1 MAITAKEIG
10 EILGIDSHITAE
22 DKTLNYLVF
31 DTRKIIFPENSL
43 FFAFKGARR
52 DGHDF
57 ISDAYNKGI
66 RYFVVNKVFK
76 PLEKYRDACFYLVE
90 DPLYALQ
97 SIAKYHRSKFNIPVV
112 GITGSNGKTILKEW
126 IYYLLSPEFNVT
138 KSPGSY
144 NSQIGVPL
152 SVWQISEKS
161 QIALIEAGIS
171 LPGEMDIQEAVIKPT
186 IGIITNIGDAHDG
199 GFSSREQKLKE
210 KIKLFRDC
218 HKIICCADDQNII
231 EKLLLTYGK
240 DRLISW
246 TLHDNPLA
254 NYFVDSLPEP
264 GNGLKISIKNNG
276 KESTFS
282 IPFNDFVSTRLA
294 MNAYIS
300 SLILGGKEEIIKKK
314 IQTLSYPRMRMEIE
328 RGINNCTLIN
338 DTYNSDIESF
348 KNALNY
354 LKNLKNDKTKT
365 LILSDFSY
373 SEIEDNNQSIL
384 IPQMI
389 LETGINKVI
398 LIGDKI
404 MDIRNLLADKMHTIC
419 YRDTDKF
426 MSEIENHLFNNE
438 NILLKGSRNFQ
449 FERIFD
455 KLSDSLHKTQ
465 LIIDFEALDHNIN
478 VYRSYLKPT
487 TRLIAVVKASGY
499 GAGAIKLAEHFQKV
513 GIDYLSVAFL
523 DEAIELRK
531 AGINLPIMIFN
542 PDVDYIEEMIKYDLE
557 PVIYSFNQIE
567 ILEKKEIE
575 SFKFHIKLD
584 TGMRRLGFDQN
595 EIKKLC
601 EWTSGKTGS
610 RIVSVFSHLA
620 ASNDPSFDDFTK
632 NQFQI
637 FESMYETICQS
648 VNYRPLRHILNSS
661 GIVRFPDYQYDMVRL
676 GSGMHGVDI
685 GNLISEKLEPV
696 HILKTRVSQIK
707 ELESGEGF
715 GYNLKGSENTK
726 RRLAIIPVGYA
737 DGLLRQAG
745 NGRYKVWINGNFV
758 PVVGDVNMDMS
769 FIDITGLHGIS
780 AGDNVEVFGKNA
792 RIEDLARAGNTIFY
806 EILSKIS
813 VRIKRVYSALE

>member
-10 EILGIDSHITAE
+10 EILGKESRIADE
-22 DKTLNYLVF
+22 DKILNYLVF
-31 DTRKIIFPENSL
+31 DTRKIIFPENSI
-43 FFAFKGARR
+43 FFALIGARR

-57 ISDAYNKGI
+57 IAEAYNKGV
-66 RYFVVNKVFK
+66 RFFVANNSFEA
-76 PLEKYRDACFYLVE
+76 PDIYSDARFFLVD
-90 DPLYALQ
+90 DPLKALQ
-97 SIAKYHRSKFNIPVV
+97 KIARYHRSKFNIPVV

-152 SVWQISEKS
+152 SVWQINDKS

-171 LPGEMDIQEAVIKPT
+171 LPGEMKIQQSVIKPT
-186 IGIITNIGDAHDG
+186 IGIMTNLGDAHDG
-199 GFSSREQKLKE
+199 GFESRAQKLDE
-210 KIKLFRDC
+210 KIKLFIDSN
-218 HKIICCADDQNII
+218 KIIGCADDQSIF
-231 EKLLLTYGK
+231 EKLIAEYG
-240 DRLISW
+240 RERVVSW
-246 TLHDNPLA
+246 TMCENPKA
-254 NYFVDSLPEP
+254 NYFIHALPES
-264 GNGLKISIKNNG
+264 GNGLRILIKYNN
-276 KESTFS
+276 KETTIS

-294 MNAYIS
+294 VYAYICS
-300 SLILGGKEEIIKKK
+300 SILGGNEELIKEKVKS
-314 IQTLSYPRMRMEIE
+314 LSYPRMRMEIE

-365 LILSDFSY
+365 LILSDFTY
-373 SEIEDNNQSIL
+373 SEAGNNTESAL
-384 IPQMI
+384 IPEMI
-389 LETGINKVI
+389 IETGFSKVI

-404 MDIRNLLADKMHTIC
+404 KEMRHLLSDSMHTFC
-419 YRDTDKF
+419 YPDTDKF
-426 MSEIENHLFNNE
+426 ISEIENHLFTNE
-438 NILLKGSRNFQ
+438 NILLKGSRSFQ

-455 KLSDSLHKTQ
+455 RLSESLHKTQ

-478 VYRSYLKPT
+478 VYRSYLKSST
-487 TRLIAVVKASGY
+487 KLIAVVKASGY

-567 ILEKKEIE
+567 ILKEKEIE
-575 SFKFHIKLD
+575 NFKFHIKLD

-601 EWTSGKTGS
+601 EWTSTKKGS

-620 ASNDPSFDDFTK
+620 ASNDPSFDDFTE
-632 NQFQI
+632 NQFVV

-648 VNYRPLRHILNSS
+648 VNYKPLKHILNSS
-661 GIVRFPDYQYDMVRL
+661 GIVRFPDHQYDMVRL

-707 ELESGEGF
+707 ELEPGEGF

-745 NGRYKVWINGNFV
+745 NGRYKVWINGNFA

-769 FIDITGLHGIS
+769 FIDITGLQGIS
-780 AGDNVEVFGKNA
+780 AGDHVEVFGKNA

-813 VRIKRVYSALE
+813 VRIKRVYSA